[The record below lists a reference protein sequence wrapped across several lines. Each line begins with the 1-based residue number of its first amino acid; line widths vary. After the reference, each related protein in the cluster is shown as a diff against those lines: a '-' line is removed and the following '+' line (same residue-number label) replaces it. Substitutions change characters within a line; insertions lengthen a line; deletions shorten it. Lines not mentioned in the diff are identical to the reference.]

1 MIKPYKTS
9 CKSHQEELHVDRQ
22 TGELTGYPSIDKP
35 WLKYFSDEA
44 INEPLPNCTL
54 YEYLYDNN
62 KDNLNGVAINYYG
75 NRITYNEL
83 FKQINTS
90 MKKRE
95 KYACAVLP
103 R

>member
-1 MIKPYKTS
+1 MLT
-9 CKSHQEELHVDRQ
+9 DRQ

-62 KDNLNGVAINYYG
+62 KDTLNGVAINYYG
-75 NRITYNEL
+75 NRIIYWR
-83 FKQINTS
+83 FGIY
-90 MKKRE
+90 RH
-95 KYACAVLP
+95 
-103 R
+103 